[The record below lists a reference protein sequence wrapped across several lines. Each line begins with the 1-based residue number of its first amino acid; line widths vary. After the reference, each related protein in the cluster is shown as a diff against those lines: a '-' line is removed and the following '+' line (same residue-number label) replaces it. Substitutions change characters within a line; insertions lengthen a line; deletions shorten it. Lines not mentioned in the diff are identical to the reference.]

1 MCSLRFGEPRFV
13 MRVVSWSVA
22 LLALAGCPSGT
33 STDGDAPAEVALR
46 SETWVPERASAHTG
60 ILHVDVVQVT
70 ASERR
75 EGGWTITPTLMI
87 RHDRPTAFD
96 GRQSTG
102 RAVLVPVATVML
114 VVGEDRIPPD
124 VLTTN
129 NPELPD
135 HVFVPFDRPS
145 QVLHRPSYTLADAE
159 LPERLAVRVVDDE
172 RTAAVVALR
181 GGWTT
186 PDGRVGHPL
195 HLRDRAGRAVHAGG
209 TVQIDG
215 VGFALGPDD
224 PAAVLPAGFTSAE
237 LTAEGYLPVSLASA
251 EGAVTA
257 VVDPQDG
264 SAADDDD
271 LARAITQ
278 VLPRVAGEAPIEL
291 AVLAARL
298 QSPEEAAAWV
308 RNEVGVSPVQSLR
321 SGPTAILRRRF
332 AGPLERALLTR
343 DLVVAQGLDAVLMCG
358 DLPEHEA
365 RAIYEGT
372 LPPDPATGALE
383 TVLAGLRPQ
392 QDALAGTLTQALSG
406 WSTRPPA
413 DRDRYSLLPEWCWT
427 QWGVR
432 GGELSNVL
440 ELRPPG
446 LDHGPTPH
454 AWRATE
460 RTGPDTW
467 SLTMLLQGNAPSSE
481 GWVHARYA
489 THSGPVGAMAEGVVV
504 LDAHRTPDGQS
515 FQGKAQ
521 TIAGGRAGYRD
532 GNSSPIT
539 RMETVEVLLRLTDPD
554 RVGTREQ
561 YLELWAR
568 GDTPLPQAW
577 RVVITSDTGSRSL
590 DDVAQAYAA
599 AAATPDGGA
608 GMIRARHALYDAV
621 FAHLTHGAATVEP
634 SLRITVLEDRGDGN
648 VGWRFMVW
656 PPPLPVSLSGPSSDE
671 DRASM
676 SAADAVARAMVLGVE
691 PPEAPSFWLQDT
703 SALGRAGHLPDRVRS
718 GIPRLLERFDFGLT
732 ESTAV
737 WMNERVSGTA
747 SWLDALPHWMPE
759 VEAALDSVR
768 MGDPAWPWKRW
779 DLPVRCHEARRWA
792 AWQGLEA
799 PAGCGLPSEAGR
811 LPE

>member
-1 MCSLRFGEPRFV
+1 
-13 MRVVSWSVA
+13 MRVVGWSVA
-22 LLALAGCPSGT
+22 LVVLAACPSGT
-33 STDGDAPAEVALR
+33 APEAEAPPAEVALR
-46 SETWVPERASAHTG
+46 SETWVPARASGHTG

-75 EGGWTITPTLMI
+75 EGGWTITPTLLI

-96 GRQSTG
+96 GQQSTG
-102 RAVLVPVATVML
+102 RAVLVPVAAVTL
-114 VVGEDRIPPD
+114 VVGTDQVPPD

-159 LPERLAVRVVDDE
+159 LPERLAIRVVDDE

-186 PDGRVGHPL
+186 PEGLPGQPL
-195 HLRDRAGRAVHAGG
+195 HLRDRAGRAVHTAG
-209 TVQIDG
+209 TVQVDG
-215 VGFALGPDD
+215 EGFALGPDD
-224 PAAVLPAGFTSAE
+224 PAAVLPTGFTTAQ
-237 LTAEGYLPVSLASA
+237 LTANGFGPVVLTPG

-257 VVDPQDG
+257 VVDPVDASATDG
-264 SAADDDD
+264 EDA
-271 LARAITQ
+271 LARAISQ
-278 VLPRVAGEAPIEL
+278 VLPRVTGEAPIDM

-298 QSPEEAAAWV
+298 QSPEEVATWV
-308 RNEVGVSPVQSLR
+308 RNELGVSPVSSLR
-321 SGPTAILRRRF
+321 AGPSAILRRRF
-332 AGPLERALLTR
+332 AGPLERALLAR

-365 RAIYEGT
+365 RAIYDGT
-372 LPPDPATGALE
+372 LPPDPAAGALE
-383 TVLAGLRPQ
+383 TVIAGLRPQ
-392 QDALAGTLTQALSG
+392 QEALTGTLTQALSG
-406 WSTRPPA
+406 WATRPAA
-413 DRDRYSLLPEWCWT
+413 DRDRYRLLPEWCWT
-427 QWGVR
+427 QWGVK
-432 GGELSNVL
+432 GSELSNVL

-467 SLTMLLQGNAPSSE
+467 SLTTLLQGNAPSSE
-481 GWVHARYA
+481 GWVHPRYA
-489 THSGPVGAMAEGVVV
+489 THSGPVGAMADGVVV

-521 TIAGGRAGYRD
+521 TLAGGRAGYRE
-532 GNSSPIT
+532 GSSYPIT

-568 GDTPLPQAW
+568 GETPLPQAW

-590 DDVAQAYAA
+590 EDVAQAYATA
-599 AAATPDGGA
+599 VATPDSGA

-621 FAHLTHGAATVEP
+621 FAHLTGGMATVEP
-634 SLRITVLEDRGDGN
+634 SLRITVLEDRGDSS
-648 VGWRFMVW
+648 VGWRFLVW
-656 PPPLPVSLSGPSSDE
+656 PPPLPVSLSGPSSVE
-671 DRASM
+671 DRARM
-676 SAADAVARAMVLGVE
+676 SAADAVARALVLGVE

-703 SALGRAGHLPDRVRS
+703 SALGRAGHLPDRVRA
-718 GIPRLLERFDFGLT
+718 GIPRHLQAFDFGLT
-732 ESTAV
+732 QGTTV
-737 WMNERVSGTA
+737 WMNDRLSGTA

-759 VEAALDSVR
+759 VEPALSGVR
-768 MGDPAWPWKRW
+768 VGDPAWPWKRW

-792 AWQGLEA
+792 AWQGQDVPVGCALSTDA
-799 PAGCGLPSEAGR
+799 PAR